1 MLRQETQCYDMH
13 AYDFVAA
20 AEAYLGSRDLA
31 RLHASEPQSPAET
44 PPTLQ
49 RAQVQAQLARAPNKH
64 EKAQARKRFK
74 FSAAWEE
81 FVALYRRF
89 VHEVIVPQWGV
100 DLLYQASPV
109 LRVVLPGSVAPCK
122 PHCDADY
129 FHDSNEINY
138 WLPMTKVWGSNTLWS
153 ESAPGAAYYAP
164 FELEPGQLMRFYGN
178 RCAFTCLGTPSHAW
192 ARPRPA
198 FGTTTENSRAT
209 GVNPPHA
216 EVPRTDATLP
226 RLRGVG
232 AATSRL
238 QANSHMPVT

>member
-1 MLRQETQCYDMH
+1 MLEQKTQCYDLNE
-13 AYDFVAA
+13 YNFVAA
-20 AEAYLGSRDLA
+20 AEAYIGSTDLA
-31 RLHASEPQSPAET
+31 RLHTREPLSPAET

-49 RAQVQAQLARAPNKH
+49 RAQVQAQLARAPDRR
-64 EKAQARKRFK
+64 EKAAARKRFK
-74 FSAAWEE
+74 FSAAWDD

-89 VHEVIVPQWGV
+89 VHEVILEQWGV

-153 ESAPGAAYYAP
+153 ESAPGAADYAP

-178 RCAFTCLGTPSHAW
+178 RFASRHLNILQASHAH
-192 ARPRPA
+192 ALCACLCCVSPCVASLPVLRLSLCVL
-198 FGTTTENSRAT
+198 SRARA
-209 GVNPPHA
+209 A
-216 EVPRTDATLP
+216 E
-226 RLRGVG
+226 
-232 AATSRL
+232 
-238 QANSHMPVT
+238 